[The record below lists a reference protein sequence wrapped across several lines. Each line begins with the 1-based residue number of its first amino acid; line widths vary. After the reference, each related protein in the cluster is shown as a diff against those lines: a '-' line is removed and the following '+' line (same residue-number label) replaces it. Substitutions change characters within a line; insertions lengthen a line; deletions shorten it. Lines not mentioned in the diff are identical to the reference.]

1 MAGYKGYEFE
11 YAEKGAGYI
20 LSPLGERIAHFQHV
34 MGQAMPIVM
43 ASLDG
48 IDVKGNE
55 TTLHAVLKNIA
66 DQHRAL
72 IGDDEDDHI
81 LSPHEA
87 RVVINGTV
95 SNLQVNQNSLGIQI
109 TPTQVKDITREID
122 NASAAL
128 LKKVL
133 KEWIPQAFLG
143 ASVGQLLGMLGL
155 AVS

>member
-1 MAGYKGYEFE
+1 
-11 YAEKGAGYI
+11 
-20 LSPLGERIAHFQHV
+20 
-34 MGQAMPIVM
+34 MGQAMPIIM
-43 ASLDG
+43 ANVDG
-48 IDVKGNE
+48 IDVEGKHI
-55 TTLHAVLKNIA
+55 TLEAALKDIA

-72 IGDDEDDHI
+72 IGEDQDDPI

-95 SNLQVNQNSLGIQI
+95 NNLQLNQNSLGIQI
-109 TPTQVKDITREID
+109 TPTQVKDITGEID
-122 NASAAL
+122 TASPAL

-143 ASVGQLLGMLGL
+143 AGVGQLLGMLGL